1 MFSELP
7 FDKTL
12 VDLSNFEMVYKV
24 IKNDADGEIYFGEQV
39 ASARIYD
46 SNGKDET
53 FHSKYDLKLRPYL
66 GPTSTDHELALLMVN
81 QG

>member
-24 IKNDADGEIYFGEQV
+24 IKNDKDGEIYFGE
-39 ASARIYD
+39 
-46 SNGKDET
+46 
-53 FHSKYDLKLRPYL
+53 
-66 GPTSTDHELALLMVN
+66 
-81 QG
+81 